1 MSAGGTGDRH
11 LLVRNRNFRAL
22 MVSST
27 SGVLGNAVAA
37 VALPVIAA
45 VELQA
50 SNFEV
55 AALAGMTF
63 LPWLLLGLVIG
74 VWVDRLPRKPVM
86 LASLVV
92 RVLVLGLLPLG
103 YWFGFLSTPL
113 LFGTAFVAGVTSVF
127 FQLADAA
134 LVQQAVTPNE
144 LMEGNGL
151 ITGSGAAADAAGR
164 SVAGWL
170 TSSAGAS
177 NSLLVQV
184 ATSIVSLVAVQR
196 LDVKEVV
203 QPQSDRRI
211 LREMYDGLRY
221 TFSTGPL
228 RAILFNAALW
238 NLGGNIVASLLVLLV
253 LRTIGES
260 EVWLGLL
267 LAAASLGGAVGGVTA
282 NALGERF
289 GSGPLW
295 RWSMV
300 PGVLGYASLL
310 ILTPGWGMTWGIIG
324 MFVMGASV
332 AWNIVVGS
340 SFRQRVCPPGMM
352 GRLGAASRTVSWGM
366 LALASLIAGILAET
380 VGIREGILIGV
391 VIACGA
397 PLVALLGPLRR
408 VRRLEDLS
416 EAPVPADTADR
427 LGASENA

>member
-1 MSAGGTGDRH
+1 MSAGGTGTRH

-22 MVSST
+22 MISST

-37 VALPVIAA
+37 VALPLIAA
-45 VELQA
+45 VELDA

-63 LPWLLLGLVIG
+63 LPWLLLGLIIG

-86 LASLVV
+86 LAALTARVV
-92 RVLVLGLLPLG
+92 VLALLPLG
-103 YWFGFLSTPL
+103 FWLGFLSTPL
-113 LFGTAFVAGVTSVF
+113 LFAAAFVAGVASVF

-134 LVQQAVTPNE
+134 LVQQAVTPDE

-164 SVAGWL
+164 SAAGLL
-170 TSSAGAS
+170 TSVAGAS
-177 NSLLVQV
+177 NTLIVQL
-184 ATSIVSLVAVQR
+184 ATSVVSLVAVQR

-211 LREMYDGLRY
+211 LREMYEGLRY
-221 TFSTGPL
+221 TFSTAPL

-238 NLGGNIVASLLVLLV
+238 NLGGNIPASLLVLLV
-253 LRTIGES
+253 LRTVGES

-282 NALGERF
+282 SSMGERF

-300 PGVLGYASLL
+300 PGVFGYASLL
-310 ILTPGWGMTWGIIG
+310 MLSPGWGMLWGVAG
-324 MFVMGASV
+324 MFVMGVSV

-366 LALASLIAGILAET
+366 LALASVLAGVLAET
-380 VGIREGILIGV
+380 IGIRDAVLVGV
-391 VIACGA
+391 VIACLA
-397 PLVALLGPLRR
+397 PLVALLGPLRD
-408 VRRLEDLS
+408 VRRLEDLV
-416 EAPVPADTADR
+416 EAPVPGPAVVAP
-427 LGASENA
+427 ENA